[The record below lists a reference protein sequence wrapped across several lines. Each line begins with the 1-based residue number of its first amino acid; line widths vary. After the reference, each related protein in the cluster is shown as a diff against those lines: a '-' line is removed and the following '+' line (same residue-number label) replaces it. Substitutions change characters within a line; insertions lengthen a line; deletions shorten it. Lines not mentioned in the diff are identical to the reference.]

1 LQQRLGDRE
10 NALAAE
16 FVTLAKF
23 EILHFACKRSF
34 CHESLRTLAALH
46 HRARRPTR
54 LLINPS
60 KWSCNGLAAAALR
73 SRAVRAS
80 AALSG
85 RWCQKM
91 RKKSPLR
98 QLVRRLFYV

>member
-1 LQQRLGDRE
+1 MKASRPWLRC
-10 NALAAE
+10 ALA
-16 FVTLAKF
+16 V
-23 EILHFACKRSF
+23 
-34 CHESLRTLAALH
+34 LRH
-46 HRARRPTR
+46 HARPPTR
-54 LLINPS
+54 ILINPS
-60 KWSCNGLAAAALR
+60 KWSCNVLAAAALR
-73 SRAVRAS
+73 SRAAGES